1 MFIRFLDKGGKV
13 SLEYDCKEV
22 EINIMDRDGK
32 AVSVNLDYDEAQ
44 RLALTIETLLLA
56 MRNA

>member
-13 SLEYDCKEV
+13 SLEYDCTEV

-56 MRNA
+56 MRN

>member
-13 SLEYDCKEV
+13 SLEYDCTEV

>member
-1 MFIRFLDKGGKV
+1 MFIQFLDKGGMV
-13 SLEYDCKEV
+13 SLDYDCKEV
-22 EINIMDRDGK
+22 EITVTEKGGK
-32 AVSVNLDYDEAQ
+32 VAKVNLDHNEVK